1 MMSFLPLPLRG
12 GVVDAVLFID
22 WFVNKGM
29 TCNEIEETCNSNS
42 ASSLCYNDPRFVMH
56 LHK

>member
-1 MMSFLPLPLRG
+1 MSFLPLPLRG